1 MQHAAP
7 RPSSSADPSV
17 LRIGLAA
24 LAAIQLATGLLL
36 LVTPGAFY
44 DAIANFGPE
53 NHHDLRDMAAFY
65 LASAAVLAVATRRR
79 SWRAPA
85 LALVG
90 LQFGLH
96 ALNHLLD
103 IGKAEPSWV
112 GPLDAVSLIGGAL
125 LIGWLYR
132 EAARS

>member
-7 RPSSSADPSV
+7 PSSSAAGPSA

-24 LAAIQLATGLLL
+24 VAAVQLATGLLL
-36 LVTPGAFY
+36 LLAPGAFY

-65 LASAAVLAVATRRR
+65 LASAAVLAVAVGRP

-90 LQFGLH
+90 LQFALH

-103 IGKAEPSWV
+103 IGDADPSWI
-112 GPLDAVSLIGGAL
+112 GPFDAVSLIGGAL
-125 LIGWLYR
+125 VIGWLYR
-132 EAARS
+132 QAVRS